1 MNLLGEEEYV
11 KTMNLAPVSEDP
23 GMKENRIGEVVVD
36 SAVKVHQALG
46 PGLHEY
52 VYELILERELK
63 NRGFIVERQAPVP
76 VEYEGIWF
84 SEGFRA
90 DLLVEGRVILE
101 LKSVEKLNKVHHKQL
116 FTYLKL
122 RKLKVGF
129 LLNFGVVQMKDG
141 IFRINNGLD
150 DEKG

>member
-129 LLNFGVVQMKDG
+129 LLNFGAVQMKDG